1 MATNL
6 TELEIRAIGA
16 KIVLLSKGT
25 ARVDTGALK
34 RSISFSY
41 VKKVMIFRELFYG
54 QFGTN
59 SRLEK
64 NARKLVPNGVEW
76 KIIYTEF
83 GGKTVEISRTRKGR
97 ATQRTVLGGLNRGA
111 SNNIKALIARN
122 KAKKAKALKDGE
134 A

>member
-1 MATNL
+1 ML
-6 TELEIRAIGA
+6 TEDDIRAVGA
-16 KIVLLSKGT
+16 KIVSESKST

-41 VKKVMIFRELFYG
+41 VKGVMIFRELFYG

-59 SRLEK
+59 SKLEA
-64 NARKLVPNGVEW
+64 NAKRLVPSGVEW

-83 GGKTVEISRTRKGR
+83 GGAVVEIGRTRSGR
-97 ATQRTVLGGLNRGA
+97 ATQRSILKSLTSGV

-122 KAKKAKALKDGE
+122 KAKAAKKIENGKAED
-134 A
+134 

>member
-41 VKKVMIFRELFYG
+41 VKNVMIFRELFYG